1 MSLLIGIDGRELE
14 SEPRGP
20 GRVLKNLLEVWSETK
35 TDCHF
40 IIYFKNSDE
49 FAKELPTPRFQTKIV
64 KIPKLFDRIHI
75 WEQFA
80 LSHRIFYDKIDVFL
94 SPAYVAPLIATCPT
108 VALIHDI
115 SFQSHPEW
123 FSPKH
128 GVAMRLLTKLTA
140 YRAKKII
147 TCSTQGKKEMTHYY
161 GKQVGEKVEVVY
173 WAPEKK
179 FQPDQ
184 EKTAKTLVEKKYGI
198 KDPYFLFIGSLFKR
212 RNIPIM
218 LKAFQKFLDQFE
230 NHKFV
235 MIGNDSDAPP
245 SISSI
250 IKSHQLEN
258 KVLHFDYVNESDLL
272 AFLQATFCFIYPS
285 TYEGYG
291 LPLIEALA
299 CGVPGIRSDA
309 ETLEEIAGDGA
320 IQVSPLNEV
329 TLSTAMIQLA
339 EQPKLRK
346 EWVEKGLERAKKFS
360 WKSAADSVLEILE
373 KAAQKDK

>member
-1 MSLLIGIDGRELE
+1 
-14 SEPRGP
+14 
-20 GRVLKNLLEVWSETK
+20 
-35 TDCHF
+35 
-40 IIYFKNSDE
+40 
-49 FAKELPTPRFQTKIV
+49 
-64 KIPKLFDRIHI
+64 
-75 WEQFA
+75 
-80 LSHRIFYDKIDVFL
+80 
-94 SPAYVAPLIATCPT
+94 
-108 VALIHDI
+108 
-115 SFQSHPEW
+115 
-123 FSPKH
+123 
-128 GVAMRLLTKLTA
+128 
-140 YRAKKII
+140 
-147 TCSTQGKKEMTHYY
+147 
-161 GKQVGEKVEVVY
+161 
-173 WAPEKK
+173 
-179 FQPDQ
+179 
-184 EKTAKTLVEKKYGI
+184 
-198 KDPYFLFIGSLFKR
+198 
-212 RNIPIM
+212 M